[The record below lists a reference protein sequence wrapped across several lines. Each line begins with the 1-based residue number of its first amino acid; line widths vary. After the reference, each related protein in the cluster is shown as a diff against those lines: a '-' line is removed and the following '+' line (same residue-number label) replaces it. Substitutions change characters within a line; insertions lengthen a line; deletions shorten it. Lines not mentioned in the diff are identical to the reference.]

1 MGGGVSRLQK
11 WFLYLKITH
20 THTPMVYN
28 PQQCIKWEWQFPPA
42 MLALERLRWDQKF
55 KVISHYK

>member
-1 MGGGVSRLQK
+1 
-11 WFLYLKITH
+11 
-20 THTPMVYN
+20 MVYN